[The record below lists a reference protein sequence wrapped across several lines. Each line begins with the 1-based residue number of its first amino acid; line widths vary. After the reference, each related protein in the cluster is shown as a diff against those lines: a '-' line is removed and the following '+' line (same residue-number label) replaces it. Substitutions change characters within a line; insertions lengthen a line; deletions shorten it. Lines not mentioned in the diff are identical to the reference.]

1 MKNIIFFWLLF
12 RKIIGVFMKHNE
24 IKELISI
31 FDESDITKLKINDK
45 EFSITLEKGTLNI
58 SAPINTSPVVET
70 VAPVAVS
77 TNTVEYLPPE
87 DVKSVGDTI
96 NSPMVGTFYIAPGPG
111 AAPFV
116 KAGDTVTKG
125 QTVAI
130 VEAMKIMNEIEA
142 EFDCKI
148 IKVLIEDGQP
158 VEFGTPLFEV
168 EKL

>member
-1 MKNIIFFWLLF
+1 
-12 RKIIGVFMKHNE
+12 MKHNE

-45 EFSITLEKGTLNI
+45 EFSITLEKGTSTT
-58 SAPINTSPVVET
+58 SAPVNRAEVVQT

-77 TNTVEYLPPE
+77 ENKIEALPTE
-87 DVKSVGDTI
+87 VKSGGDTI

-111 AAPFV
+111 AAPFA
-116 KAGDTVTKG
+116 KAGDTISKG

-130 VEAMKIMNEIEA
+130 VEAMKIMNEIES
-142 EFDCKI
+142 EFECKI
-148 IKVLIEDGQP
+148 VKVLIEDGQP

>member
-1 MKNIIFFWLLF
+1 
-12 RKIIGVFMKHNE
+12 MKHNE

-45 EFSITLEKGTLNI
+45 EFSLTLEKGTVAV
-58 SAPINTSPVVET
+58 SAPIATSSVAEPVLTTTDVANET
-70 VAPVAVS
+70 VAPVSTQAV
-77 TNTVEYLPPE
+77 T
-87 DVKSVGDTI
+87 GDTI

-111 AAPFV
+111 AAAFV
-116 KAGDTVTKG
+116 KVGDTISKG

-148 IKVLIEDGQP
+148 VKVLVEDGQP
-158 VEFGTPLFEV
+158 VEFGTPIFEV